1 MDSNQRIASHD
12 CIVTAVNKGVV
23 TVRIEAVSACAAC
36 AAHGRCGFAESKEK
50 SIEVPTS
57 DWSRYSLG
65 DAVTV
70 HVDESRG
77 MLAVWLAYVLP
88 AILMIAVIVGLSLAG
103 LPEWLVVLGSF
114 TILGIYILI
123 LYLRRR
129 HVERHFTLTITL
141 NS

>member
-12 CIVTAVNKGVV
+12 GIVTAVNKGVV
-23 TVRIEAVSACAAC
+23 TVRIEAVSACASC

-114 TILGIYILI
+114 TILGIYILS

>member
-12 CIVTAVNKGVV
+12 GIVTAVNKGVV
-23 TVRIEAVSACAAC
+23 TVRIEAVSACASC

>member
-12 CIVTAVNKGVV
+12 GIVTAVNKGVV
-23 TVRIEAVSACAAC
+23 TVRIEAVSACASC

-57 DWSRYSLG
+57 DWSRYSIG

>member
-12 CIVTAVNKGVV
+12 GIVTAVNKGVV

>member
-12 CIVTAVNKGVV
+12 GIVTAVNKGVV

-88 AILMIAVIVGLSLAG
+88 AILMIAVIVGLSLVG

-114 TILGIYILI
+114 TILGIYIFI